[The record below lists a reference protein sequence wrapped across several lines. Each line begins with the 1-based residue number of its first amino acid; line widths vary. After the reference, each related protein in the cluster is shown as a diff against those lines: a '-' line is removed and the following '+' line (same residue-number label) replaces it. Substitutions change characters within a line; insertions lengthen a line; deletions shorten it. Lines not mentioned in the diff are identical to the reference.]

1 MRSPLSDRLAEAGT
15 TFTERPDG
23 RVAVENLP
31 GLRRTGSA
39 TILQDEFA
47 DYEAQ
52 RKADNGTS
60 SDVPDE
66 PVTS

>member
-1 MRSPLSDRLAEAGT
+1 MRSPLSDGLAEAGT

-31 GLRRTGSA
+31 GVRRTGSA
-39 TILQDEFA
+39 TFLQDEFA

-52 RKADNGTS
+52 RKAAA
-60 SDVPDE
+60 PDTARE
-66 PVTS
+66 DPPADT

>member
-39 TILQDEFA
+39 TFLQDEFTA
-47 DYEAQ
+47 YEAQ
-52 RKADNGTS
+52 RKEAERRPEEKKPPET
-60 SDVPDE
+60 
-66 PVTS
+66 